1 MITPSGNTQVGTG
14 GARRVPVAPPNATD
28 DGPPLAIN
36 VSLSGLLLLFVASR
50 LLYLVLIDPSHL
62 SPQLYDELYIGTIA
76 QELVTGLTM
85 PFAEYRANN
94 YMLGTLV
101 MGGLASGFF
110 LMFGPTVFA
119 LKLASLLV
127 FTLALVLWYW
137 TLQRYAGERVAM
149 YFALLF
155 CCSPPLLTAYS
166 VATLGGHAESILFS
180 ALTVFLLFR
189 MLAEEEGSWASPALL
204 GLTAG
209 FGLWFTYIYGLT
221 LLATLGFWFWYE
233 KRRFWTD
240 RVLWVALGFL
250 VGFAPWII
258 INTLT
263 HFAGL
268 VVQGATVWE
277 HFGLAHLWE
286 GLAHPRKLAPY
297 EFFAYIASDDPH
309 DLPRRAVNLL
319 YSLLYLSPILT
330 AGVLHLKA
338 GRSNP
343 TGPRAPRLTLVRF
356 SILYV
361 IVFTLAVQFS
371 DFRATRYHMA
381 AYPFL
386 FFLVAHSLARCQ
398 DAFPN
403 AKKIQISFLASV
415 VVLGL
420 GTHMPLLSLDQPGVA
435 LSAKGYAY
443 AFVPSTYRRT
453 HAQAGSNKRDFIL
466 EMVQRPFLSD
476 FLPKLS
482 SDDQRDLSL
491 ALVGLLAAEAPLSGE
506 AQDIARIERLVP
518 PGFERDFY
526 YQMGV
531 TAMYRH
537 PNELPQAVTAVEVVR
552 HRSAAAHHMALF
564 GTYRSWPLVAALNSS
579 PESLANSPAPV
590 APELQPHYWRALGL
604 LAGRYWYEKDQ
615 SLSRLIAHLQVFVP
629 RLDISLQRYVLQ
641 GVGELLFVRH
651 ISDNH
656 WVAPAELERFPRA
669 YQEGLLEGWG
679 MALGEDALFPP
690 YPWEGHESLLWR
702 AATQG
707 FSARSLVSIRQG
719 KAQVHALFE
728 GPAASALEPPRQA
741 Q

>member
-1 MITPSGNTQVGTG
+1 
-14 GARRVPVAPPNATD
+14 
-28 DGPPLAIN
+28 
-36 VSLSGLLLLFVASR
+36 
-50 LLYLVLIDPSHL
+50 
-62 SPQLYDELYIGTIA
+62 
-76 QELVTGLTM
+76 
-85 PFAEYRANN
+85 
-94 YMLGTLV
+94 
-101 MGGLASGFF
+101 
-110 LMFGPTVFA
+110 
-119 LKLASLLV
+119 
-127 FTLALVLWYW
+127 
-137 TLQRYAGERVAM
+137 
-149 YFALLF
+149 
-155 CCSPPLLTAYS
+155 
-166 VATLGGHAESILFS
+166 
-180 ALTVFLLFR
+180 

-297 EFFAYIASDDPH
+297 EFFADIASDDPH

-386 FFLVAHSLARCQ
+386 FFLVAHSLA
-398 DAFPN
+398 
-403 AKKIQISFLASV
+403 
-415 VVLGL
+415 
-420 GTHMPLLSLDQPGVA
+420 
-435 LSAKGYAY
+435 
-443 AFVPSTYRRT
+443 
-453 HAQAGSNKRDFIL
+453 
-466 EMVQRPFLSD
+466 
-476 FLPKLS
+476 
-482 SDDQRDLSL
+482 
-491 ALVGLLAAEAPLSGE
+491 LVGLLAAEAPVSGE

-537 PNELPQAVTAVEVVR
+537 PNELPQAVADVEFLR

-615 SLSRLIAHLQVFVP
+615 SLSRLNARLQAFVP
-629 RLDISLQRYVLQ
+629 RLDPAVQRSFLQ
-641 GVGELLFVRH
+641 GIGQALFTFAYPLGT
-651 ISDNH
+651 H
-656 WVAPAELERFPRA
+656 WVPPAELERFSLTH
-669 YQEGLLEGWG
+669 QVGLLEGWG
-679 MALGEDALFPP
+679 MALGEDELFSPL
-690 YPWEGHESLLWR
+690 PWKGHDSPFWMGGTKGL
-702 AATQG
+702 
-707 FSARSLVSIRQG
+707 SARSLVSIQQG
-719 KAQVHALFE
+719 KAQFEALFE
-728 GPAASALEPPRQA
+728 SPAASALEPPLRQ
-741 Q
+741 